1 MKGVPRWSFT
11 IWLVMISRLSTKDRL
26 RRWGMNVPAECV
38 LYSTGIETNDHLF
51 FECPFSSEVWSHF
64 STGFPNPSQNLQDI
78 ISWIGSLQL
87 PANSPRGT
95 LIRLFFQAIIYLLWK
110 ERNARIFATSS
121 SSASSLF
128 HVVDRHFH
136 DRLLS
141 FPAVSLKALIV
152 YCPLSMATEQQDSR
166 LCLASILEDFLKQQN
181 LRVSVGVDS
190 SSKHADETSGGRD
203 FPADPSDLKRYGA
216 ARWLRNTLGVVGG
229 RDLPADPSEEDF
241 RIALRSGI
249 LLCNVLNRV
258 KPGAVPKVVEAP
270 NDPLVNQDGA
280 ALSAFQ
286 YFENLRNFLVV
297 VEEMGIPTF
306 EVSDFEKGGKSAR
319 IVECVLALKS
329 YREWKQSGGS
339 GSWRYIVNS
348 KPTTFGFAKQ
358 YKRKDS
364 EAPVDAITS
373 SPSNAQSSEQPFFD
387 QSDSNTKNGVTA
399 TSIDA
404 IVRAVF
410 TDKRQEEIP
419 GIVED
424 MLKTVMVEYERRLAT
439 QNELMSAGNKDK
451 LDLERTISGN
461 EEMLSD
467 ASYGEENATKM
478 VNNNMEASQDH
489 NVEES
494 KIQDSDFYVISKDKT
509 EKQQMIIDRQQT
521 HTEELRHDLKAIQAG
536 LSLLQLKY
544 QQEFTSLGEHLHG
557 LAYAATGYQR
567 VLEENRKLYNQVQDL
582 KGSIRVY
589 CRVRPFLPGQ
599 TSVLTTVDQVEESTI
614 SIATPSKYGK
624 EGRKSFTFN
633 KVFGPSASQEA
644 VFADTQP
651 LIRSVLD
658 GYNVCIFAYGQTGS
672 GKTFTMMG
680 PNELTEESLGVNY
693 RALSDLFHLS
703 KIRNSSQDGINVP
716 EATLVPVSTTADVIY
731 LMNLG
736 QKNRAVSAT
745 AMNDRSSRSHS
756 CLTVHVQGKDLTSG
770 ATLRGSMHLV
780 DLAGSERIDKSEVT
794 GDRLKEAQH
803 INKSLS
809 ALGDVIASL
818 SQKNNHIPYR
828 NSKLTQLLQD
838 ALGGQ
843 AKTLM
848 FIHISPELDTLGET
862 LSTLKFAERVAT
874 VELGAA
880 RVNKD
885 TSEVKELKEQIASLK
900 LALARKESEADQT
913 QLPRPLTPDK
923 LLRKK
928 SLGVSSPFSK
938 SANTRQFQTK
948 HKPSQI
954 DDVNSI
960 EGRSDSAS
968 SVDLQGLVGSP
979 SWKSPSID
987 GKEEEME
994 FMSDSEWVD
1003 KHADEITRNNKPESR
1018 SQTQLDKRSSSLKRE
1033 SSRSHVGNNKC
1044 NTVDKGFEVRKI
1056 PFEEEANESDETA
1069 TSDCSESNL
1078 MWQLNV
1084 QVNMPRAAS
1093 NGSSTKLKKIQTK
1106 TTRVAETKSM
1116 IPSLIPAPSRR
1127 LSLGATTSPGQTS
1140 SRHNTVVVKK
1150 RQNPK

>member
-1 MKGVPRWSFT
+1 
-11 IWLVMISRLSTKDRL
+11 
-26 RRWGMNVPAECV
+26 
-38 LYSTGIETNDHLF
+38 
-51 FECPFSSEVWSHF
+51 
-64 STGFPNPSQNLQDI
+64 
-78 ISWIGSLQL
+78 
-87 PANSPRGT
+87 
-95 LIRLFFQAIIYLLWK
+95 
-110 ERNARIFATSS
+110 
-121 SSASSLF
+121 
-128 HVVDRHFH
+128 
-136 DRLLS
+136 
-141 FPAVSLKALIV
+141 
-152 YCPLSMATEQQDSR
+152 MATEEQDSR
-166 LCLASILEDFLKQQN
+166 LCLASILEDFIKQRNIQ
-181 LRVSVGVDS
+181 VSVDVDS
-190 SSKHADETSGGRD
+190 SSKNADETSVVGGRD
-203 FPADPSDLKRYGA
+203 LPADPSDLKRNEA
-216 ARWLRNTLGVVGG
+216 ARWIRHTLGVVGG
-229 RDLPADPSEEDF
+229 RDLPADPSEDDF

-249 LLCNVLNRV
+249 LLCNVLNKV

-270 NDPLVNQDGA
+270 NDPLVNQEGA

-306 EVSDFEKGGKSAR
+306 EVSDFEKGGKSTR

-339 GSWRYIVNS
+339 GTWRYIVTS
-348 KPTTFGFAKQ
+348 KPTTFGIAKQ

-364 EAPVDAITS
+364 EASVDAVTTS
-373 SPSNAQSSEQPFFD
+373 TPSNTPSSEQPLFV
-387 QSDSNTKNGVTA
+387 SNTKNEGTVS
-399 TSIDA
+399 SIDA

-410 TDKRQEEIP
+410 SDKSKEEVP
-419 GIVED
+419 SIVED
-424 MLKTVMVEYERRLAT
+424 MLKSVMVEYERRLAT
-439 QNELMSAGNKDK
+439 QSAMYV
-451 LDLERTISGN
+451 
-461 EEMLSD
+461 EED
-467 ASYGEENATKM
+467 VTKM
-478 VNNNMEASQDH
+478 VNNNMEASQA
-489 NVEES
+489 NNAEVS
-494 KIQDSDFYVISKDKT
+494 KIQDRDVYVISKDKA
-509 EKQQMIIDRQQT
+509 EKQQMILDRQKT
-521 HTEELRHDLKAIQAG
+521 HTKELKHDIKAVKAG
-536 LSLLQLKY
+536 ISLLQMKY
-544 QQEFTSLGEHLHG
+544 QQEFKILGEHLHG

-599 TSVLTTVDQVEESTI
+599 TSALTTVDHIEDSTI

-703 KIRNSSQDGINVP
+703 SERKETFSYKISVQMLEIYNEQVRDLLATNGQTSRLEIRNSSQDGINVP
-716 EATLVPVSTTADVIY
+716 EATLVPVSTTSDVIS

-756 CLTVHVQGKDLTSG
+756 CLTVHVQGRDLTSG

-780 DLAGSERIDKSEVT
+780 DLAGSERVDKSEVT

-838 ALGGQ
+838 SLGGQ

-848 FIHISPELDTLGET
+848 FIHISPEVDTLGET

-900 LALARKESEADQT
+900 LALARKESELDQT
-913 QLPRPLTPDK
+913 QIPRALTPDK
-923 LLRKK
+923 LLRRK
-928 SLGVSSPFSK
+928 SLGVSK

-948 HKPSQI
+948 HKPSLV

-960 EGRSDSAS
+960 EGQSDSAS
-968 SVDLQGLVGSP
+968 SVDLQGLVGSSPP
-979 SWKSPSID
+979 SWKSPSTD
-987 GKEEEME
+987 GKEEIG
-994 FMSDSEWVD
+994 EWVD
-1003 KHADEITRNNKPESR
+1003 KHEDEITR
-1018 SQTQLDKRSSSLKRE
+1018 DKRVSSMKRE
-1033 SSRSHVGNNKC
+1033 PSSRAIESKKINV
-1044 NTVDKGFEVRKI
+1044 VDKGFEVRKI
-1056 PFEEEANESDETA
+1056 PYEEEANESDETA
-1069 TSDCSESNL
+1069 TSDGSEPSNM

-1084 QVNMPRAAS
+1084 QVNVPRAAASS
-1093 NGSSTKLKKIQTK
+1093 NGSSGGSSTKLKKSLSK
-1106 TTRVAETKSM
+1106 TKSM
-1116 IPSLIPAPSRR
+1116 IPSLIPAPTRR
-1127 LSLGATTSPGQTS
+1127 LSLGANGSPGQTS
-1140 SRHNTVVVKK
+1140 SSRQSSNTVVVKK

>member
-1 MKGVPRWSFT
+1 
-11 IWLVMISRLSTKDRL
+11 
-26 RRWGMNVPAECV
+26 
-38 LYSTGIETNDHLF
+38 
-51 FECPFSSEVWSHF
+51 
-64 STGFPNPSQNLQDI
+64 
-78 ISWIGSLQL
+78 
-87 PANSPRGT
+87 
-95 LIRLFFQAIIYLLWK
+95 
-110 ERNARIFATSS
+110 
-121 SSASSLF
+121 
-128 HVVDRHFH
+128 
-136 DRLLS
+136 
-141 FPAVSLKALIV
+141 
-152 YCPLSMATEQQDSR
+152 MATEEQDSR
-166 LCLASILEDFLKQQN
+166 LCLASILEDFIKQRNIQ
-181 LRVSVGVDS
+181 VSVDVDS
-190 SSKHADETSGGRD
+190 SSKNADETIGGRD
-203 FPADPSDLKRYGA
+203 LPADPSDLKRNEA
-216 ARWLRNTLGVVGG
+216 ARWIRHTLGVVGG
-229 RDLPADPSEEDF
+229 RDLPADPSEDDF

-249 LLCNVLNRV
+249 LLCNVLNKV

-270 NDPLVNQDGA
+270 NDPLVNQEGA

-306 EVSDFEKGGKSAR
+306 EVSDFEKGGKSTR

-339 GSWRYIVNS
+339 GTWRYIVTS
-348 KPTTFGFAKQ
+348 KPTTFGIAKQ

-364 EAPVDAITS
+364 EASVDAVTTS
-373 SPSNAQSSEQPFFD
+373 TPSNTPSSEQPLFV
-387 QSDSNTKNGVTA
+387 SNTKNEGTVS
-399 TSIDA
+399 SIDA

-410 TDKRQEEIP
+410 SDKSKEEVP
-419 GIVED
+419 SIVED
-424 MLKTVMVEYERRLAT
+424 MLKSVMVEYERRLAT
-439 QNELMSAGNKDK
+439 QSAMYV
-451 LDLERTISGN
+451 
-461 EEMLSD
+461 EED
-467 ASYGEENATKM
+467 VTKM
-478 VNNNMEASQDH
+478 VINNMEASQA
-489 NVEES
+489 NNAEVS
-494 KIQDSDFYVISKDKT
+494 KIQDRDVYVISKDKA
-509 EKQQMIIDRQQT
+509 EKQQMILDGQKT
-521 HTEELRHDLKAIQAG
+521 HTEELKHDIKAVKAG
-536 LSLLQLKY
+536 ISLLQMKY
-544 QQEFTSLGEHLHG
+544 QQEFKILGEHLHG

-599 TSVLTTVDQVEESTI
+599 TSALTTVDHIEDSTI

-716 EATLVPVSTTADVIY
+716 DATLVPVSTTSDVIS

-756 CLTVHVQGKDLTSG
+756 CLTVHVQGRDLTSG

-780 DLAGSERIDKSEVT
+780 DLAGSERVDKSEVT

-838 ALGGQ
+838 SLGGQ

-848 FIHISPELDTLGET
+848 FIHISPEVDTLGET

-900 LALARKESEADQT
+900 LALARKESELDQT
-913 QLPRPLTPDK
+913 QIPRALTPDK
-923 LLRKK
+923 LLRRK
-928 SLGVSSPFSK
+928 SLGVSK

-948 HKPSQI
+948 HKPSLV

-960 EGRSDSAS
+960 EGQSDSAS
-968 SVDLQGLVGSP
+968 SVDLQGLVGSSPP
-979 SWKSPSID
+979 SWKSPSTD
-987 GKEEEME
+987 GKEEIG
-994 FMSDSEWVD
+994 EWVD
-1003 KHADEITRNNKPESR
+1003 KHEDEITR
-1018 SQTQLDKRSSSLKRE
+1018 DKRVSSMKRE
-1033 SSRSHVGNNKC
+1033 PSSRAVESKKINV
-1044 NTVDKGFEVRKI
+1044 VDKGFEVRKI
-1056 PFEEEANESDETA
+1056 PYEEEANESDETA
-1069 TSDCSESNL
+1069 TSDGSEPSNM

-1084 QVNMPRAAS
+1084 QVNVPRAAASS
-1093 NGSSTKLKKIQTK
+1093 NGSSGGSSTKLKKSLSK
-1106 TTRVAETKSM
+1106 TKSM
-1116 IPSLIPAPSRR
+1116 IPSLIPAPTRR
-1127 LSLGATTSPGQTS
+1127 LSLGANGSPGQTS
-1140 SRHNTVVVKK
+1140 SSRQSSNTVVVKK